1 MKLLDLLEG
10 WNDPPEYVD
19 RSGVSFLD
27 PDYNDVKITFDY
39 IGYDKNSGIFI
50 VKHNET
56 GKRYISHTDYID
68 SSMYEADIYEVY
80 DRDEDGG
87 YYYDEIDEDN
97 ARLTE
102 SSMVLFAT
110 VSYNDGL
117 IGQNFDDWESGSSL
131 VELDKNTLRSFYV
144 NDKKAYNNLIKFIQE
159 ITLKEKRK
167 R

>member
-1 MKLLDLLEG
+1 MKLVELLEG
-10 WNDPPEYVD
+10 WNDPPEYND
-19 RSGVSFLD
+19 RSGVSFLN
-27 PDYNDVKITFDY
+27 PDYNDVTIAFDY
-39 IGYDKNSGIFI
+39 VGHDKDSGIFI
-50 VKHNET
+50 VKHKET

-68 SSMYEADIYEVY
+68 SSMYEADVYEVY

-97 ARLTE
+97 AMLTD

-110 VSYNDGL
+110 VSYNNEP